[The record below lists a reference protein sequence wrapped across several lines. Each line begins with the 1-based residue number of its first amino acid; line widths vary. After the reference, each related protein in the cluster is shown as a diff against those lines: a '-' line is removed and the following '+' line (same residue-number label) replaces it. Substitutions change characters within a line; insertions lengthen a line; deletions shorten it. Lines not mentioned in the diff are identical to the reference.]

1 MAVNLSPMQFHRP
14 SFLSSLRK
22 TLEVTGLP
30 PTALELELTEGILM
44 NDTEAAIDT
53 LHALRGMG
61 ISIAIDDFG
70 TGFSSLS
77 YLRHLPIDKIKID
90 RSFILNIVESSKDA
104 AVVQGIIALA
114 HHLELNVVAEGVETS
129 AQQQHL
135 LALNCDV
142 LQGFLFAKPM
152 PFEPLTHW
160 LAVQQQNA
168 L

>member
-1 MAVNLSPMQFHRP
+1 M
-14 SFLSSLRK
+14 
-22 TLEVTGLP
+22 
-30 PTALELELTEGILM
+30 
-44 NDTEAAIDT
+44 
-53 LHALRGMG
+53 
-61 ISIAIDDFG
+61 
-70 TGFSSLS
+70 
-77 YLRHLPIDKIKID
+77 DKIKID